1 MTYHVDRLYAAVSV
15 LAGDGHIKQRL
26 IKAYRENLDAIAAE
40 DLPRELRKSFREL
53 QSRLHSVAPL
63 NGEGPVCAS
72 VRKMSVREAS
82 ECAVAIVDLYGDVI
96 RLAEN
101 LQDLN
106 SRVQCSSPSSRR
118 AVCSGAAWAVSHC
131 VASVSAIT

>member
-101 LQDLN
+101 LQDPLPL
-106 SRVQCSSPSSRR
+106 QDD
-118 AVCSGAAWAVSHC
+118 
-131 VASVSAIT
+131 VAQIPPFLVKSVS